1 MNRLK
6 ENDKGNLREN
16 SNKLLAIISG
26 NSIVIDRKEFDYK

>member
-6 ENDKGNLREN
+6 ENDKGNLWEN

-26 NSIVIDRKEFDYK
+26 YSIVIDRKEFDYK

>member
-6 ENDKGNLREN
+6 ENDKGNLWEN
-16 SNKLLAIISG
+16 LNKLLAIISG